1 MPEYVV
7 SSQAYAKAILHCAK
21 YPWAAVQ
28 GLFIGEK
35 KDNKFRLTDAVPLSH
50 NWTQLTPMF
59 DVALQ
64 QAQLYAK
71 SKDLAILGYYV
82 ANEDPES
89 VQLSASSA
97 LFAKTVL
104 SVNPDAAAFVIDA
117 KNFKT
122 SQSGQPALVAFSYVD
137 SQWKEQPAAFSG
149 SASKGS
155 GKNSAATF
163 TLENNQALTTAR
175 ILVEERAEVGIYDF
189 DEHLENV
196 SLDWLQNSALN
207 ERIRTA

>member
-28 GLFIGEK
+28 GLLLGEK
-35 KDNKFRLTDAVPLSH
+35 KEGKFRLTDAVPLSH

-59 DVALQ
+59 DVAFQ
-64 QAQLYAK
+64 QVQIYAK
-71 SKDLAILGYYV
+71 SKNLVVAGFYV

-89 VQLSASSA
+89 VQLSASSSLLA
-97 LFAKTVL
+97 QTIVSINPEAIAFAI
-104 SVNPDAAAFVIDA
+104 NA

-122 SQSGQPALVAFSYVD
+122 SQSSQPALVAFSFVD
-137 SQWKEQPAAFSG
+137 SQWKEQTAAFSG
-149 SASKGS
+149 SAGKGS
-155 GKNSAATF
+155 AKNAAIF

-175 ILVEERAEVGIYDF
+175 ILVEERAEVGIFDF

>member
-28 GLFIGEK
+28 GLFLGEK
-35 KDNKFRLTDAVPLSH
+35 KEGKFRLTDAVPLSH

-64 QAQLYAK
+64 QVQLYAK
-71 SKDLAILGYYV
+71 SNNLLVLGYYV

-97 LFAKTVL
+97 LFAKTIL
-104 SVNPDAAAFVIDA
+104 SINSDAAAFVIDA

-122 SQSGQPALVAFSYVD
+122 SQAGQPALVAFSYVD
-137 SQWKEQPAAFSG
+137 SQWKEQTGAFSG

-155 GKNSAATF
+155 AKNPATF
-163 TLENNQALTTAR
+163 SLENNQALTTAR

-196 SLDWLQNSALN
+196 SLDWLQNNVLN